1 MTRPVPP
8 FLAAAPSAA
17 FPMAILLCAAA
28 ALLQGCAP
36 LIVAGATQAVVSA
49 GDPRSTG
56 AQIDDQTIE
65 IKVTTAAGSK
75 WGNEVHLNVTSYN
88 GIVLLTGEAPST
100 VVQDE
105 ITQMTKSTDRVRSVQ
120 NEMVIG
126 PVTDLG
132 ARTNDTYITS
142 KVKTRLVQEDKVKAL
157 YIKVV
162 TERSV
167 VYLMGIASREEA
179 AAAAQVAATTSDV
192 AKVVKV
198 FEFKN

>member
-1 MTRPVPP
+1 MSRSTLTDRG
-8 FLAAAPSAA
+8 
-17 FPMAILLCAAA
+17 AA
-28 ALLQGCAP
+28 ALLVALLAAIPLLDGCAP
-36 LIVAGATQAVVSA
+36 AVIAVGVGYGAVVA
-49 GDPRSTG
+49 NDQRSTG
-56 AQIDDQTIE
+56 AQLDDQTIE
-65 IKVTTAAGSK
+65 IKVTTTAGGR

-100 VVQDE
+100 IVQDE
-105 ITQMTKSTDRVRSVQ
+105 ITKIAQTTDRVRNVQ

-142 KVKTRLVQEDKVKAL
+142 KVKTRLLDDEKLKAL

-167 VYLMGIASREEA
+167 VYLMGIVPRPEGEQ
-179 AAAAQVAATTSDV
+179 AAQVAATTSGV
-192 AKVVKV
+192 ARVVKV
-198 FEFKN
+198 FEYKD

>member
-1 MTRPVPP
+1 MTRPLPFVP
-8 FLAAAPSAA
+8 ATAA
-17 FPMAILLCAAA
+17 FAVLCATV

-65 IKVTTAAGSK
+65 IKVATAAGSR

-105 ITQMTKSTDRVRSVQ
+105 ITKIAKSTDRVRIVQ

-142 KVKTRLVQEDKVKAL
+142 KVKTRLVQEDNVKAL

-162 TERSV
+162 TERNV
-167 VYLMGIASREEA
+167 VYLMGIATREEA

>member
-1 MTRPVPP
+1 MTRR
-8 FLAAAPSAA
+8 LSSAPSAEA
-17 FPMAILLCAAA
+17 FVVVLCAAIP
-28 ALLQGCAP
+28 LLAGCGPEMIAVGAVN
-36 LIVAGATQAVVSA
+36 VAISA

-65 IKVTTAAGSK
+65 FKVTTAAGNR
-75 WGNEVHLNVTSYN
+75 WGNEVHLNVTSVN
-88 GIVLLTGEAPST
+88 GVVLLTGEAPST

-105 ITQMTKSTDRVRSVQ
+105 ITQLAKSTDRVRVVQ

-142 KVKTRLVQEDKVKAL
+142 KVKTRLLNEDSIKAL
-157 YIKVV
+157 YVKVV

-167 VYLMGIASREEA
+167 VYLMGILTREQGET
-179 AAAAQVAATTSDV
+179 AAQVAATTSDV

-198 FEFKN
+198 FEYKN

>member
-1 MTRPVPP
+1 MTRPIPPVP
-8 FLAAAPSAA
+8 A
-17 FPMAILLCAAA
+17 AAA
-28 ALLQGCAP
+28 ALVVLCAGLPFLEGCVP
-36 LIVAGATQAVVSA
+36 LIVAGGAQVAVSA

-65 IKVTTAAGSK
+65 IKVTTEAGGR
-75 WGNEVHLNVTSYN
+75 WGNEVHLNVTSVN

-100 VVQDE
+100 IIQDE
-105 ITQMTKSTDRVRSVQ
+105 ITKIAKSTDRVRIVQ
-120 NEMVIG
+120 NEMAIG

-132 ARTNDTYITS
+132 ARTNDTYITGL
-142 KVKTRLVQEDKVKAL
+142 VKTRLLQEDKLKAL

-167 VYLMGIASREEA
+167 VYLMGIMPREQA
-179 AAAAQVAATTSDV
+179 DLAAQVAATTAGV

-198 FEFKN
+198 VEYKP

>member
-1 MTRPVPP
+1 MMRTLPRLPR
-8 FLAAAPSAA
+8 
-17 FPMAILLCAAA
+17 AA
-28 ALLQGCAP
+28 ALLAVLGTAIPFLAGCGPEMIAVGAVN
-36 LIVAGATQAVVSA
+36 VAISA

-65 IKVTTAAGSK
+65 FKVTTAAGSK

-105 ITQMTKSTDRVRSVQ
+105 ITQIAKSTDRVRIVQ

-142 KVKTRLVQEDKVKAL
+142 KVKSRLLAEDNVKGI
-157 YIKVV
+157 YVKVV

-167 VYLMGIASREEA
+167 VYLMGIVPRGEA
-179 AAAAQVAATTSDV
+179 NQAAQVAATTSDV
-192 AKVVKV
+192 ARVVKV
-198 FEFKN
+198 FEYKS

>member
-1 MTRPVPP
+1 MTRPI
-8 FLAAAPSAA
+8 AP
-17 FPMAILLCAAA
+17 AA
-28 ALLQGCAP
+28 ALLALCFALPILEGCVP
-36 LIVAGATQAVVSA
+36 LIVAGAAQVAVSA

-65 IKVTTAAGSK
+65 IKVTTAAGGK

-105 ITQMTKSTDRVRSVQ
+105 ITKIAKSTDRVRIAQ

-126 PVTDLG
+126 PVTDLS
-132 ARTNDTYITS
+132 ARTDDTYITS
-142 KVKTRLVQEDKVKAL
+142 KVKTRLLDDDTVKAL

-167 VYLMGIASREEA
+167 VYLMGIVSRAEGTQ
-179 AAAAQVAATTSDV
+179 AAQVAATTSGV
-192 AKVVKV
+192 ASVVKV
-198 FEFKN
+198 FEYKN

>member
-1 MTRPVPP
+1 MNV
-8 FLAAAPSAA
+8 AAAPSR
-17 FPMAILLCAAA
+17 LLRLASLGL
-28 ALLQGCAP
+28 ALGVPLLPLGGCAP
-36 LIVAGATQAVVSA
+36 AVVAVGAAHVAIIA
-49 GDPRSTG
+49 GDPRTTG
-56 AQIDDQTIE
+56 TQLDDQTIE
-65 IKVTTAAGSK
+65 FKIVTEAG
-75 WGNEVHLNVTSYN
+75 NRYANDVHLNATSYD

-105 ITQMTKSTDRVRSVQ
+105 ITKLATSTDKVRIVH

-142 KVKTRLVQEDKVKAL
+142 KVKTRLLEDDQFKAI
-157 YIKVV
+157 YVKVV

-167 VYLMGIASREEA
+167 VYLMGIVPRALGD
-179 AAAAQVAATTSDV
+179 AAAQTAATTEGV

-198 FEFKN
+198 FEYAT

>member
-1 MTRPVPP
+1 MSRSTLTDRR
-8 FLAAAPSAA
+8 
-17 FPMAILLCAAA
+17 AA
-28 ALLQGCAP
+28 ALLVALLAAIPLLDGCAP
-36 LIVAGATQAVVSA
+36 AVIAVGVGYGAVVA
-49 GDPRSTG
+49 NDQRSTG
-56 AQIDDQTIE
+56 AQLDDQTIE
-65 IKVTTAAGSK
+65 IKVTTTAGSR

-100 VVQDE
+100 IIQDE
-105 ITQMTKSTDRVRSVQ
+105 ITKIAQTTDRVRTVQ

-142 KVKTRLVQEDKVKAL
+142 KVKTRLLEDEKLKAL

-167 VYLMGIASREEA
+167 VYLMGIVPRPEGEQ
-179 AAAAQVAATTSDV
+179 AAQVAATTSGV
-192 AKVVKV
+192 ARVVKV
-198 FEFKN
+198 FEYKN

>member
-1 MTRPVPP
+1 MTRPRLPVRPG
-8 FLAAAPSAA
+8 AAVLVA
-17 FPMAILLCAAA
+17 LCAAIPF
-28 ALLQGCAP
+28 LDGCAP
-36 LIVAGATQAVVSA
+36 AVIAVGAGYGAIIANDQ
-49 GDPRSTG
+49 RSTG
-56 AQIDDQTIE
+56 AQLDDQTIE
-65 IKVTTAAGSK
+65 IKVTTAAGGR

-100 VVQDE
+100 IVQDE
-105 ITQMTKSTDRVRSVQ
+105 ITKIAKSTDRVRIVQ

-167 VYLMGIASREEA
+167 VYLMGIATREEA
-179 AAAAQVAATTSDV
+179 GVAAQVAATTSDV
-192 AKVVKV
+192 ARVVKV
-198 FEFKN
+198 FEYRS

>member
-1 MTRPVPP
+1 MTRP
-8 FLAAAPSAA
+8 LPSARA
-17 FPMAILLCAAA
+17 AKRLLVALSAAVPLLAGCGPEMIAVGAVHVAI
-28 ALLQGCAP
+28 
-36 LIVAGATQAVVSA
+36 SA

-65 IKVTTAAGSK
+65 FKVTTAAGSS

-100 VVQDE
+100 IVQDE
-105 ITQMTKSTDRVRSVQ
+105 ITKIAKSTDRVRIVQ
-120 NEMVIG
+120 NEMAIG

-142 KVKTRLVQEDKVKAL
+142 KVKTRLLGDEKIQAIYV
-157 YIKVV
+157 KVV

-167 VYLMGIASREEA
+167 VYLMGIVPRDQGDL
-179 AAAAQVAATTSDV
+179 AAQVAASTVDV

-198 FEFKN
+198 FEYKT

>member
-1 MTRPVPP
+1 MSRSTLTDRR
-8 FLAAAPSAA
+8 
-17 FPMAILLCAAA
+17 AA
-28 ALLQGCAP
+28 ALLVALLAAIPLLDGCAP
-36 LIVAGATQAVVSA
+36 AVIAVGVGYGAVVA
-49 GDPRSTG
+49 NDQRSTG
-56 AQIDDQTIE
+56 AQLDDQTIE
-65 IKVTTAAGSK
+65 IKVTTTAGSR

-100 VVQDE
+100 IVQDE
-105 ITQMTKSTDRVRSVQ
+105 ITKIAQTTDRVRTVQ

-142 KVKTRLVQEDKVKAL
+142 KVKTRLLEDEKLKAL

-167 VYLMGIASREEA
+167 VYLMGIVPRPEGEQ
-179 AAAAQVAATTSDV
+179 AAQVAATTSGV
-192 AKVVKV
+192 ARVVKV
-198 FEFKN
+198 FEYKN

>member
-1 MTRPVPP
+1 MRFPIRRARATVPVLVAL
-8 FLAAAPSAA
+8 LAAIP
-17 FPMAILLCAAA
+17 LLD
-28 ALLQGCAP
+28 GCAP
-36 LIVAGATQAVVSA
+36 AVIAVGAGYGAIVANDQ
-49 GDPRSTG
+49 RSTG
-56 AQIDDQTIE
+56 AQLDDQTIE
-65 IKVTTAAGSK
+65 FKIATEAGSR
-75 WGNEVHLNVTSYN
+75 WGNEVHLNATSYN

-105 ITQMTKSTDRVRSVQ
+105 ITRIAKSTDRVRSVQ

-142 KVKTRLVQEDKVKAL
+142 KVKTRLLEDEKLKAL
-157 YIKVV
+157 YVKVV

-167 VYLMGIASREEA
+167 VYLMGIVTREEGNQ
-179 AAAAQVAATTSDV
+179 AAQVAATTAGV
-192 AKVVKV
+192 ARVVKV

>member
-1 MTRPVPP
+1 MKRLVSLLPP
-8 FLAAAPSAA
+8 GIAGIAV
-17 FPMAILLCAAA
+17 MAVALSVAA

-36 LIVAGATQAVVSA
+36 MIVVGATQAVVSA

-65 IKVTTAAGSK
+65 IKVTTGAGSK

-105 ITQMTKSTDRVRSVQ
+105 ITQMARSTDRVRLVQ

-142 KVKTRLVQEDKVKAL
+142 KVKTRLLQEDQVKAL

-167 VYLMGIASREEA
+167 VYLMGIATRDEA

-192 AKVVKV
+192 ARVVKV
-198 FEFKN
+198 FELKN

>member
-1 MTRPVPP
+1 MTRPI
-8 FLAAAPSAA
+8 AP
-17 FPMAILLCAAA
+17 AAA
-28 ALLQGCAP
+28 ASLLAVCFALPFLEGCVP
-36 LIVAGATQAVVSA
+36 MIVAGAAQVAVSA

-65 IKVTTAAGSK
+65 IKVTTTAGSK

-105 ITQMTKSTDRVRSVQ
+105 ITKIAKSTDRVRIVQ

-126 PVTDLG
+126 PVTDLS
-132 ARTNDTYITS
+132 ARTDDTYITS
-142 KVKTRLVQEDKVKAL
+142 KVKTRLLDDDKVKAL

-167 VYLMGIASREEA
+167 VYLMGIVPREEGTQ
-179 AAAAQVAATTSDV
+179 AAQVAATTSGV
-192 AKVVKV
+192 ASVVKV
-198 FEFKN
+198 FEYKN

>member
-1 MTRPVPP
+1 MTRPVAP
-8 FLAAAPSAA
+8 AAAVLLALSFALP
-17 FPMAILLCAAA
+17 ILD
-28 ALLQGCAP
+28 GCVP
-36 LIVAGATQAVVSA
+36 LIVAGAAQVAVSA

-65 IKVTTAAGSK
+65 VKVTTAAGSK

-105 ITQMTKSTDRVRSVQ
+105 ITKIAKSTDRVRIVQ

-126 PVTDLG
+126 PVTDLS
-132 ARTNDTYITS
+132 ARTDDTYITS
-142 KVKTRLVQEDKVKAL
+142 KVKTRLLDDDKVKAL

-167 VYLMGIASREEA
+167 VYLMGIVPREEGTQ
-179 AAAAQVAATTSDV
+179 AAQVAATTSGV
-192 AKVVKV
+192 ASVVKV
-198 FEFKN
+198 FEYKN

>member
-1 MTRPVPP
+1 LSER
-8 FLAAAPSAA
+8 AAAV
-17 FPMAILLCAAA
+17 LLI
-28 ALLQGCAP
+28 ALLGALPLLAGCPAM
-36 LIVAGATQAVVSA
+36 IAAGVVHGVIIA
-49 GDPRSTG
+49 NDERSTG
-56 AQIDDQTIE
+56 AQLDDQTIE
-65 IKVTTAAGSK
+65 IKVTTAAGGR

-100 VVQDE
+100 IIQDE
-105 ITQMTKSTDRVRSVQ
+105 ITKIAKTTDRVRIVQ

-142 KVKTRLVQEDKVKAL
+142 KVKTRLLEDEKVKAI

-167 VYLMGIASREEA
+167 VYLMGIVPRQEGEQ
-179 AAAAQVAATTSDV
+179 AAQIAATTSGV
-192 AKVVKV
+192 ARVVKV
-198 FEFKN
+198 FEYKN

>member
-1 MTRPVPP
+1 MKRPVSPLP
-8 FLAAAPSAA
+8 LGIAAIAVALS
-17 FPMAILLCAAA
+17 IAA

-65 IKVTTAAGSK
+65 IKVSTGAGSK

-105 ITQMTKSTDRVRSVQ
+105 ITQMAKSTDRVRLVQ

-142 KVKTRLVQEDKVKAL
+142 KVKTRLLQEDQVKAL

-167 VYLMGIASREEA
+167 VYLMGIATRDEA

-192 AKVVKV
+192 ARVVKV
-198 FEFKN
+198 FELKT

>member
-1 MTRPVPP
+1 MSRSTLTDRG
-8 FLAAAPSAA
+8 
-17 FPMAILLCAAA
+17 AA
-28 ALLQGCAP
+28 ALVVAQLAAIPLLDGCAP
-36 LIVAGATQAVVSA
+36 AVIAVGVGYGAVVA
-49 GDPRSTG
+49 NDQRSTG
-56 AQIDDQTIE
+56 AQLDDQTIE
-65 IKVTTAAGSK
+65 IKVTTAAGGR

-100 VVQDE
+100 IVQDE
-105 ITQMTKSTDRVRSVQ
+105 ITKIAQTTDRVRNVQ

-142 KVKTRLVQEDKVKAL
+142 KVKTRLLDDEKLKAL

-167 VYLMGIASREEA
+167 VYLMGIVPRPEGEQ
-179 AAAAQVAATTSDV
+179 AAQVAATTSGV
-192 AKVVKV
+192 ARVVKV
-198 FEFKN
+198 FEYKN

>member
-1 MTRPVPP
+1 MMRTLPRLPR
-8 FLAAAPSAA
+8 
-17 FPMAILLCAAA
+17 AA
-28 ALLQGCAP
+28 ALLAVLGTAIPFLAGCGPEMIAVGAVN
-36 LIVAGATQAVVSA
+36 VAISA

-65 IKVTTAAGSK
+65 FKVTTAAGSK

-105 ITQMTKSTDRVRSVQ
+105 ITQIAKSTDRVRIVQ

-142 KVKTRLVQEDKVKAL
+142 KVKSRLLAEDNVKGI
-157 YIKVV
+157 YVKVV

-167 VYLMGIASREEA
+167 VYLMGIVPRGEA
-179 AAAAQVAATTSDV
+179 DQAAQVAATTSDV
-192 AKVVKV
+192 ARVVKV
-198 FEFKN
+198 FEYKS

>member
-1 MTRPVPP
+1 MSRSRLTDRR
-8 FLAAAPSAA
+8 
-17 FPMAILLCAAA
+17 AA
-28 ALLQGCAP
+28 ALLVALLVAIPLLDGCAP
-36 LIVAGATQAVVSA
+36 AVIAVGVGYGAVVA
-49 GDPRSTG
+49 NDQRSTG
-56 AQIDDQTIE
+56 AQLDDQTIE
-65 IKVTTAAGSK
+65 IKVTTTAGGR

-105 ITQMTKSTDRVRSVQ
+105 ITKIAQTTDRVRTVQ

-142 KVKTRLVQEDKVKAL
+142 KVKTRLLEDEKLKAL

-167 VYLMGIASREEA
+167 VYLMGIVPRPEGEQ
-179 AAAAQVAATTSDV
+179 AAQVAATTSGV
-192 AKVVKV
+192 ARVVKV
-198 FEFKN
+198 FEYKN